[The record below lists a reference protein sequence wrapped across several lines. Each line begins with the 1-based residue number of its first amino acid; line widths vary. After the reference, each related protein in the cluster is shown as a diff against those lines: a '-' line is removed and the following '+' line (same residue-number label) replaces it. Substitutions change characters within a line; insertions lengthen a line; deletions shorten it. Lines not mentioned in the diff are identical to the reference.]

1 MVLAGDGRVDAA
13 MRAACD
19 EAGVPIEVRE
29 DRHFYATPEQF
40 AAWANGRRE
49 LRLEWF
55 YRDLRKRHRVLMDG
69 AKPATGQWNYDHDNR
84 SGFGPQGP
92 GFLPAVI
99 SVLLMLFGTGLFFRA
114 VRLDGPG
121 LGALHL
127 RPFVS
132 LPIALLLFSLL
143 ISRAG
148 LPITIAVTI
157 AWLTLTGG
165 DRRWVESAFLA
176 VGMIAFCVGVFAFAL
191 GQPVPLW
198 IR

>member
-1 MVLAGDGRVDAA
+1 MIKIRSPQDFLAGTLFFVFGLGGFVI
-13 MRAACD
+13 
-19 EAGVPIEVRE
+19 GTQYS
-29 DRHFYATPEQF
+29 FGTAT
-40 AAWANGRRE
+40 R
-49 LRLEWF
+49 
-55 YRDLRKRHRVLMDG
+55 M
-69 AKPATGQWNYDHDNR
+69 
-84 SGFGPQGP
+84 GP

-114 VRLDGPG
+114 VRMDGPG

-165 DRRWVESAFLA
+165 DRRWVESAILA